1 MSVVYFKGGAVYF
14 DSNSLVGEAFNVINY
29 GYQEEKK
36 IGYSFLIFRSSKL
49 DFM

>member
-14 DSNSLVGEAFNVINY
+14 DQNFLVGKAFNVIMDT
-29 GYQEEKK
+29 KK
-36 IGYSFLIFRSSKL
+36 KKQISYSFLIFRSSKL